1 METNR
6 FDQFSGPE
14 LYILSRQAIE
24 ASYNIVCETRAN
36 GEKKYS
42 DEEIKIHGELMNELI
57 DARSARGVCG
67 LNREG

>member
-1 METNR
+1 MKKSR
-6 FDQFSGPE
+6 FDQFSGQE
-14 LYILSRQAIE
+14 LYMLSRQAIE

-42 DEEIKIHGELMNELI
+42 EEEIKIHCELMNELI
-57 DARSARGVCG
+57 DARSARGVNG

>member
-1 METNR
+1 MKNR

-24 ASYNIVCETRAN
+24 ASYNIVCETRFN
-36 GEKKYS
+36 GEKKYT
-42 DEEIKIHGELMNELI
+42 DEEIKIHERLMNELI
-57 DARSARGVCG
+57 DARSARGVNG